1 MEKKERRR
9 SPPLSENI
17 GLTVFLSLLLLVMR
31 DQSQKK
37 MLQHSKKAAEQLAI
51 LDLDVL
57 NYSDNDALIRQ
68 MTFIGAY
75 AINFEYNQL

>member
-1 MEKKERRR
+1 MVSLK
-9 SPPLSENI
+9 
-17 GLTVFLSLLLLVMR
+17 LSLRVR
-31 DQSQKK
+31 TEQKHL
-37 MLQHSKKAAEQLAI
+37 LQHSKKAAEQLAI